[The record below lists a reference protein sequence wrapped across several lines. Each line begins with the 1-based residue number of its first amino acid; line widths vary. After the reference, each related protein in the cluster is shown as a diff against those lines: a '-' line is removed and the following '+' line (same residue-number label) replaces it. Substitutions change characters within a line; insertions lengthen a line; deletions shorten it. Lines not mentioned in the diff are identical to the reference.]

1 MLKLNTSIIRE
12 TSVKDEKEDRAI
24 CIKLEPPGN
33 TIGFRLRYGRQT
45 WTLPVKDAY
54 MAARYSNAEAVRPSV
69 SKRERNVSVKD
80 EIVSVL
86 HAHGKLNIAQVL
98 QRLKEKR
105 IDISKAQTGEWLDTL
120 KQMGKVKQERFDY
133 KLVK

>member
-12 TSVKDEKEDRAI
+12 TAVKDEKEDKAI

-54 MAARYSNAEAVRPSV
+54 MAARYANAEHVKPSAP
-69 SKRERNVSVKD
+69 KRAQSVSVKD
-80 EIVSVL
+80 EIISVL
-86 HAHGKLNIAQVL
+86 HAEGKLNIAQVL

-105 IDISKAQTGEWLDTL
+105 IDINKAQTGEWLDTL

>member
-12 TSVKDEKEDRAI
+12 TPVLDPETGKNVCLKFD
-24 CIKLEPPGN
+24 PPGN

-54 MAARYSNAEAVRPSV
+54 MAARYSNAEHVKPSAP
-69 SKRERNVSVKD
+69 KRAQNVSIKD

-86 HAHGKLNIAQVL
+86 HAEGKLNIAQVL

-105 IDISKAQTGEWLDTL
+105 IDINKAQTGEWLDTL